1 MEELAADDLLIL
13 RRALNVLAIRTMKQ
27 CHLQNEHVC
36 VLPLVLPVDVGA
48 ASDKRLHRC
57 LLHGVRYVDECA
69 SKNGKEH
76 RGDQLDAFL
85 VGVIKI
91 ELGMNGRSGAHLR
104 DVFKLVQNDGSNV
117 VVSVVDQRAQNGND
131 RPTHAEELVLLAAV
145 LDSLNEVV
153 PTLHSI

>member
-1 MEELAADDLLIL
+1 M
-13 RRALNVLAIRTMKQ
+13 RTTEQ
-27 CHLQNEHVC
+27 CHLQNEHIG
-36 VLPLVLPVDVGA
+36 VLPLVLSVDEGA

-57 LLHGVRYVDECA
+57 LLHGVRYVDERA
-69 SKNGKEH
+69 SKNRKEH
-76 RGDQLDAFL
+76 RGDQLDTFL

-91 ELGMNGRSGAHLR
+91 ELGVNGRSGAHLR

-153 PTLHSI
+153 PTLHFI